1 MPTSIS
7 QFARPLVNEGL
18 ISEDWRNNEDELA
31 LVREFAEF
39 SKRLPSSIKRHERV
53 ARFAKLKGITPTHS
67 PKTPKLYDLYG
78 TNLYSYAKLLVS
90 AGLISQGWKRNPND
104 LETIHKF
111 FQFLKSV
118 DVNLSQEEKVQAFAS
133 TSKSKFKLTFINP
146 MTGQEKPQE
155 QDILS
160 ALYLTTLLPADLAG
174 VLAQL
179 IYHSAGHDIHLPN
192 SPEIDRLRQ
201 SISQLAESVHAL
213 NPLTNRLDFKR
224 LVILSNTMM
233 HHS

>member
-118 DVNLSQEEKVQAFAS
+118 DVNLSQEEKVQAGWVAVKPLPYLIEVVLPMDRESCSF
-133 TSKSKFKLTFINP
+133 TF
-146 MTGQEKPQE
+146 Q
-155 QDILS
+155 
-160 ALYLTTLLPADLAG
+160 
-174 VLAQL
+174 V
-179 IYHSAGHDIHLPN
+179 LPN
-192 SPEIDRLRQ
+192 Q
-201 SISQLAESVHAL
+201 
-213 NPLTNRLDFKR
+213 
-224 LVILSNTMM
+224 
-233 HHS
+233 